1 MRRSKTL
8 FDAGSSKKHQPG
20 MAHTLFEPV
29 AFVDPP
35 PPWKFYGIKISP
47 QDQNGQFSFAIF
59 HNPIN

>member
-1 MRRSKTL
+1 M
-8 FDAGSSKKHQPG
+8 HQPG

-29 AFVDPP
+29 AFVDPPP